1 MKKIH
6 YIRVHRMG
14 FYAIPEI
21 VSKSFAYNNTYKLAN
36 FRARLLRTQIQHK
49 YYGPVHDNVMYV
61 YKTIHYN
68 NNYILGRLLHTVGI

>member
-1 MKKIH
+1 MKPKH

-21 VSKSFAYNNTYKLAN
+21 VSKSFKYNNTYKLAN
-36 FRARLLRTQIQHK
+36 FRARLLRIQTQYK
-49 YYGPVHDNVMYV
+49 YYGPAHDNVMYV
-61 YKTIHYN
+61 YKTIRYN